1 MPWEQ
6 RRQKRYFYRSER
18 VRGRAVRRYAGT
30 GAVGEVAATAD
41 ALRRLNREIEA
52 RERQAEE
59 TRLREAEA
67 PLLGLCAG
75 AELLSRAALAAAG
88 YRRHDRG
95 QWRRRR
101 EPDTND

>member
-1 MPWEQ
+1 MWEARGQ
-6 RRQKRYFYRSER
+6 RRYFYRHVR
-18 VRGRAVRRYAGT
+18 VGGRPRRLYAGT
-30 GAVGEVAATAD
+30 GQAAELAATAD

-67 PLLGLCAG
+67 ALLGLCAG
-75 AELLSRAALAAAG
+75 AELLARAALAAAG

-101 EPDTND
+101 EPDTSD